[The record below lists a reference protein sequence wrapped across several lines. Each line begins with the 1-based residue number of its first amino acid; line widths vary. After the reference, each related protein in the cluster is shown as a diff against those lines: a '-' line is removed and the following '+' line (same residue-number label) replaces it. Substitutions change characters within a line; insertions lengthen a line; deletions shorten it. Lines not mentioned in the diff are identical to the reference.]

1 MDSYLSLIGSIV
13 IGGLLLFS
21 VLNFQTDVRQHSFE
35 YSNSLIVQ
43 QTALSIIELLEQDL
57 RQIGYGY
64 NFPSL
69 SVVALDSNSITFYAD
84 LFDDGVLD
92 TVNYW
97 VGDVSEAS
105 GTTNPRDKIFYR
117 SSNSDPQ
124 LHDALG
130 VTNFQLI
137 FFDANGDTTVNQ
149 TEIRTI
155 EVTLEF
161 ESKEPHV
168 DRSGTEKYA
177 SYYWREKIS
186 PMNLQPL

>member
-1 MDSYLSLIGSIV
+1 MDSYLTLIGSIV

-35 YSNSLIVQ
+35 YSNSLILQ

-69 SVVALDSNSITFYAD
+69 AVFALDSITFYAD

-92 TVNYW
+92 TVNYSLS
-97 VGDVSEAS
+97 DVSEAS

-149 TEIRTI
+149 TEIRNI
-155 EVTLEF
+155 EVTLSF
-161 ESKEPHV
+161 ESTEPYL
-168 DRSGTEKYA
+168 DRLGTERYA

>member
-1 MDSYLSLIGSIV
+1 MDSYLTLIGSIV

-35 YSNSLIVQ
+35 YSNSLLVQ
-43 QTALSIIELLEQDL
+43 QTALSIIELLERDL

-69 SVVALDSNSITFYAD
+69 AVSALDSITFYAD

-137 FFDANGDTTVNQ
+137 FFDANGDATMNQ

-161 ESKEPHV
+161 ESTEPYL
-168 DRSGTEKYA
+168 DRLGTEKYA
-177 SYYWREKIS
+177 RYYWREKIS

>member
-1 MDSYLSLIGSIV
+1 MDSYLSLIGSIM

-35 YSNSLIVQ
+35 YSNSLILQ

-69 SVVALDSNSITFYAD
+69 AVFSLDSITFYAD

-92 TVNYW
+92 TVNYSLS
-97 VGDVSEAS
+97 DVSEAS

-117 SSNSDPQ
+117 TINSDPQ
-124 LHDALG
+124 VDDALG

-155 EVTLEF
+155 EVTLAF
-161 ESKEPHV
+161 ESTEPYL
-168 DRSGTEKYA
+168 DRLGTERYA

>member
-13 IGGLLLFS
+13 IGTLLLVS
-21 VLNFQTDVRQHSFE
+21 VLNFQSEAKQHSFE

-43 QTALSIIELLEQDL
+43 YTAMSVIELLEQDL

-64 NFPSL
+64 NYPAL
-69 SVVALDSNSITFYAD
+69 SVFALDSISFYTD

-92 TVNYW
+92 MVNYRL
-97 VGDVSEAS
+97 GDASETP

-117 SSNSDPQ
+117 WVNNDPQ
-124 LHDALG
+124 IDAALG

-137 FFDANGDTTVNQ
+137 FFDANGDTTENE

-161 ESKEPHV
+161 ESTEPYF
-168 DRSGTEKYA
+168 DKLTNTAKYA
-177 SYYWREKIS
+177 QYYWREKIT
-186 PMNLQPL
+186 PMSLQPQ